1 MKRSGS
7 EAVYLT
13 NQMRRIFI
21 SILLTFCYSATYAL
35 HVKCVGSAT
44 QIVNQ
49 KTDTIFLFASEV
61 HLATTDAT
69 PTDWYRISDNS
80 VVATNTDEIYPD
92 DGGYYILYN
101 GAREYF
107 YAFSYPVYQPRDLLL
122 TVSPSCTA
130 TEVRVEATLPEI
142 Q

>member
-92 DGGYYILYN
+92 DGGYYIHYN
-101 GAREYF
+101 GEK
-107 YAFSYPVYQPRDLLL
+107 
-122 TVSPSCTA
+122 
-130 TEVRVEATLPEI
+130 E
-142 Q
+142 